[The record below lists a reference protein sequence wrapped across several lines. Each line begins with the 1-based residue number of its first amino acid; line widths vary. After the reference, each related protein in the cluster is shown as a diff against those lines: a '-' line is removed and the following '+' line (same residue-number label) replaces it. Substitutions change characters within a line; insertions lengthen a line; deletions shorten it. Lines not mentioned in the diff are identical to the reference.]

1 MGQSNSCLRVKAIDP
16 IKVSALQKSNS
27 CLGVKAIDPANMK
40 RTAKNKLLP
49 RSQQNRLQ
57 IRRSQ
62 KSKSTCLKV
71 TEIDLYKVEHCKKNK
86 FASRSPK
93 STSIR
98 RALQKSNLPQGH
110 RNRPHQSRHPKRG
123 RIKIQRR
130 A

>member
-1 MGQSNSCLRVKAIDP
+1 MGRQYEAHC
-16 IKVSALQKSNS
+16 
-27 CLGVKAIDPANMK
+27 
-40 RTAKNKLLP
+40 KNKLLP

-71 TEIDLYKVEHCKKNK
+71 TEIDLYKIEHCKNK

-93 STSIR
+93 STSIK

-110 RNRPHQSRHPKRG
+110 RNRPHPSRHPNRG
-123 RIKIQRR
+123 RTEIQRR
-130 A
+130 ASKLKDKRPFH